1 MTSVD
6 AALQQDVGR
15 GGHGTSGEEAPLL
28 KLAGPRLG
36 AKLLLDLKTLPGV
49 IPLFPL
55 CMQESGH
62 RL

>member
-36 AKLLLDLKTLPGV
+36 AKLLLDLKALPGV

-55 CMQESGH
+55 CM
-62 RL
+62 